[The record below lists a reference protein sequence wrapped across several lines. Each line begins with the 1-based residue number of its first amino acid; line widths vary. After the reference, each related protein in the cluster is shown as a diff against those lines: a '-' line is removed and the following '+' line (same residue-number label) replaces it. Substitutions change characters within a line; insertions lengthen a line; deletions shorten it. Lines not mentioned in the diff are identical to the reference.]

1 MYFGIFFKLSI
12 LPNSVYF
19 DVRHKFGWNQQ
30 SIKQT
35 KHDYL
40 WQVEFV
46 RAGKCG
52 YSQPTF
58 VQFSFYSSTSIYSWC
73 EFINEF
79 CQFIKIKVLQRAKA
93 KKQNISNMFK
103 RVWIKTEQYKCFVA
117 RATITT
123 IGWGGANR
131 HQTVWTAKMWKYLYP
146 LFLEILTVGLTSYLW
161 IIQGV
166 PSISIFTF

>member
-19 DVRHKFGWNQQ
+19 DVRHKFGWNQP
-30 SIKQT
+30 INQT

-58 VQFSFYSSTSIYSWC
+58 VQFSFYSST
-73 EFINEF
+73 NN
-79 CQFIKIKVLQRAKA
+79 KISFYLLFKWVLPIHKNKSSAK
-93 KKQNISNMFK
+93 
-103 RVWIKTEQYKCFVA
+103 
-117 RATITT
+117 
-123 IGWGGANR
+123 G
-131 HQTVWTAKMWKYLYP
+131 
-146 LFLEILTVGLTSYLW
+146 
-161 IIQGV
+161 
-166 PSISIFTF
+166 

>member
-1 MYFGIFFKLSI
+1 MWVYKGTILISENILTLVGYLIFFKIFILVFFFKLSI

-19 DVRHKFGWNQQ
+19 DVRHKFGWNQ

-58 VQFSFYSSTSIYSWC
+58 VQFSFYFSTYNKISFYLLWILPIHKNKSS
-73 EFINEF
+73 
-79 CQFIKIKVLQRAKA
+79 AKA
-93 KKQNISNMFK
+93 EKHNISNVVK
-103 RVWIKTEQYKCFVA
+103 RVWIKTKQYKCFVA
-117 RATITT
+117 RAIITT
-123 IGWGGANR
+123 IGLGWVG
-131 HQTVWTAKMWKYLYP
+131 QTGTKQYERQKYENT
-146 LFLEILTVGLTSYLW
+146 F
-161 IIQGV
+161 
-166 PSISIFTF
+166 ISLNW